1 WATSP
6 WRAFSSGQPS
16 FQTPRQSLQGWLA
29 QAAPL
34 APVPGRHCCQ
44 QERRPSPLGVSDTPG
59 QVAKPLN
66 GLHECSAAPCPPSPA
81 GTRLLPRL
89 LEASVSVPYVHPS
102 FSHCITHQRSF
113 VIGYHVKQPKV
124 TINNIIGNFI
134 LWVENARNTF
144 VMRVFAI
151 VGVRV
156 DLSQEGI
163 APVIHPICAVYA
175 MGRLAPALF
184 FGGKYCAPR
193 LGRDVFCSRILAS
206 ASNMR

>member
-1 WATSP
+1 MS
-6 WRAFSSGQPS
+6 
-16 FQTPRQSLQGWLA
+16 
-29 QAAPL
+29 
-34 APVPGRHCCQ
+34 VIC
-44 QERRPSPLGVSDTPG
+44 
-59 QVAKPLN
+59 
-66 GLHECSAAPCPPSPA
+66 
-81 GTRLLPRL
+81 GTYNFR
-89 LEASVSVPYVHPS
+89 EH
-102 FSHCITHQRSF
+102 H
-113 VIGYHVKQPKV
+113 
-124 TINNIIGNFI
+124 IIGNFV

-206 ASNMR
+206 ASNMRL